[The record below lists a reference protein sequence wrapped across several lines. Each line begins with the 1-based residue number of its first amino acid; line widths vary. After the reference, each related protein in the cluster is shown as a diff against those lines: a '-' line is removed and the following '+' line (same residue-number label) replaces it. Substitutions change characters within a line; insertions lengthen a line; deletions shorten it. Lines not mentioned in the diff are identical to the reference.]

1 MTVFSNKSLI
11 NTNFFYLILIF
22 LFSFFINF
30 YYAKF
35 GSYPIDTFLHYDS
48 GFRILNNEYP
58 IRDYWIVSGF
68 IVDFFQSFF
77 FKILGVNWFAHTF
90 HSSIFNSLISVFSY
104 YFFLNLN
111 LSKAKSLIYALSV
124 ATLAYTISGTP
135 FVDHHATF
143 FLLIST
149 YLIVLV
155 FNFPNK
161 NYLWVLIVML
171 FFLSF
176 LSKQVP
182 AVYVIFSQG
191 IILIYFLIKMK
202 KISAIKTIFFSSI
215 FFLTLFVLTLIYLEI
230 DLKLFYT
237 QYLEYPRTIG
247 FDRYGKFTKSFEIF
261 FNQYKF
267 LFLPIILIVIIK
279 FKKAQNKKIDLLLK
293 DLVIFFIIFALSMSL
308 LFHQMMTKN
317 QIFIYFLIPIFFAL
331 LDSEIKNFDIKNKK
345 YFSIILI
352 IFTIFITVKYHYRFN
367 ETRKFHELE
376 NVDLTKSIPALEIH
390 RDLRGLE
397 WITPSFADDPSKEI
411 LILKQTKSR
420 IEIISHEIMFITH
433 YLFLDSITKKKL
445 NSPSRVFTLDG
456 ASIPITGNRLH
467 ADYKRFLIN
476 KIKSKDIKEIYFL
489 KHETLST
496 RNVTD
501 YIDKRCYSLI
511 EDKLFYIF
519 KINCSN

>member
-1 MTVFSNKSLI
+1 MTVFFNKSLI

-35 GSYPIDTFLHYDS
+35 GSFPIDTFLHYDS

-58 IRDYWIVSGF
+58 VRDYWIVSGF

-90 HSSIFNSLISVFSY
+90 HSSIFNSVISVFSY

-111 LSKAKSLIYALSV
+111 LSKSKSLIYGLSV
-124 ATLAYTISGTP
+124 ATLAYTFSGTP

-149 YLIVLV
+149 YLIVFA

-161 NYLWVLIVML
+161 NYLWVFIVML

-176 LSKQVP
+176 FSKQVP
-182 AVYVIFSQG
+182 AIYVILSQG

-215 FFLTLFVLTLIYLEI
+215 FFLTLFILTLIYLGI

-267 LFLPIILIVIIK
+267 LFLPIILIIIIK
-279 FKKAQNKKIDLLLK
+279 FKKIRNKKIDLLLK
-293 DLVIFFIIFALSMSL
+293 DLVIFLIIFALSMSL
-308 LFHQMMTKN
+308 LFHQIMTRN
-317 QIFIYFLIPIFFAL
+317 QIFIYFLIPIFLAL
-331 LDSEIKNFDIKNKK
+331 LDSEITNFNIKNKK

-352 IFTIFITVKYHYRFN
+352 IFTIFITAKYHYRFN

-376 NVDLTKSIPALEIH
+376 RVDLTKSIPGLEIH
-390 RDLRGLE
+390 SDLRGLQ

-420 IEIISHEIMFITH
+420 IEKINHEIMFITH
-433 YLFLDSITKKKL
+433 YLFLDSIIKKKL

-456 ASIPITGNRLH
+456 ASIPIKGNRLY
-467 ADYKRFLIN
+467 ADYKRFLVS

-489 KHETLST
+489 KHEALST

-501 YIDKRCYSLI
+501 YIDKSCYSLT

-519 KINCSN
+519 EINCLK

>member
-1 MTVFSNKSLI
+1 MI
-11 NTNFFYLILIF
+11 
-22 LFSFFINF
+22 
-30 YYAKF
+30 
-35 GSYPIDTFLHYDS
+35 
-48 GFRILNNEYP
+48 
-58 IRDYWIVSGF
+58 
-68 IVDFFQSFF
+68 
-77 FKILGVNWFAHTF
+77 
-90 HSSIFNSLISVFSY
+90 SIFSY

-111 LSKAKSLIYALSV
+111 LSKIKSLVYALSV

-149 YLIVLV
+149 YLIVFVL
-155 FNFPNK
+155 NFPNK
-161 NYLWVLIVML
+161 NYLWVFIVML

-182 AVYVIFSQG
+182 AIYVILSQG
-191 IILIYFLIKMK
+191 VILIYFLIKMK
-202 KISAIKTIFFSSI
+202 KISAIKTIFFSSL
-215 FFLTLFVLTLIYLEI
+215 FFLVLFVFTLIYLEI
-230 DLKLFYT
+230 NLKLFYT

-267 LFLPIILIVIIK
+267 LFLPIILIFIIK
-279 FKKAQNKKIDLLLK
+279 FTKAKNKKFNFLLK
-293 DLVIFFIIFALSMSL
+293 DLVIFFIIFALSISL
-308 LFHQMMTKN
+308 LFHQIMTRN

-331 LDSEIKNFDIKNKK
+331 LDSEIQNFDIKNKK

-352 IFTIFITVKYHYRFN
+352 IFTIFVTVKYHYRFN

-376 NVDLTKSIPALEIH
+376 RVDLTKSIPALEIH
-390 RDLRGLE
+390 RDLEGLK
-397 WITPSFADDPSKEI
+397 WITPSFNDKPLKEI
-411 LILKQTKSR
+411 LILKQTKNR
-420 IEIISHEIMFITH
+420 IEQIDHEIMFITH

-456 ASIPITGNRLH
+456 ASIPIQGNRLY

-476 KIKSKDIKEIYFL
+476 KIKSNDIKEIYFL

-501 YIDKRCYSLI
+501 YIDKSCYSLI

-519 KINCSN
+519 KINCLN